1 VFKVSR
7 RIADTK
13 AAKEVA
19 ALDAFFETLAD
30 RPDRALYGPA
40 HVLAAHDMLAIDKLL
55 ITDGLFRTSDTRQ
68 RRRWVYF
75 FIAILEIRMTFFFL
89 TGGRLWWTRCGTGV
103 ARRTSSPRRT
113 PVGSS

>member
-1 VFKVSR
+1 MYIVRAIRLMTSCFIRRQVSR

-30 RPDRALYGPA
+30 RPDRALYGPS

-68 RRRWVYF
+68 RRRWVSFVLSYWQF
-75 FIAILEIRMTFFFL
+75 
-89 TGGRLWWTRCGTGV
+89 V
-103 ARRTSSPRRT
+103 
-113 PVGSS
+113 